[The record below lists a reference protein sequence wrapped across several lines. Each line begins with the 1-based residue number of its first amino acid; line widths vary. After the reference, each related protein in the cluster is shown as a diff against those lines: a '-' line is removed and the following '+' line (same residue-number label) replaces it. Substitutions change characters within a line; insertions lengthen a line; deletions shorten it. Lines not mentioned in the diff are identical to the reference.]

1 MIIIGRELER
11 IMSVAVWHN
20 NIIMLDIVPPPPPP
34 PPTTIVMFTGVT
46 AVHMVMTGEGGVRG
60 GREREGSSII
70 QMTAGFVI

>member
-34 PPTTIVMFTGVT
+34 PTTIVMFTGVT
-46 AVHMVMTGEGGVRG
+46 AVHMVMTGEG
-60 GREREGSSII
+60 E
-70 QMTAGFVI
+70 